1 MSKSNGRLPLGKGEY
16 SFPFTSAPSCADRRR
31 SGLQQSIVDL
41 ESLASSTAKQVDEL
55 YCSVDEKLAALQG
68 TIAALKELA
77 EHSRQLNSSFDAD
90 VDELATDI
98 SAQLDAFE
106 QFKSQEAR
114 IGSLQSRIQ
123 AGREL
128 IGSLSDRVDAVSE
141 RIEGWGQADREWQEK
156 TRKRLK
162 VVWVVT
168 SVVVFLVLLLFIGS
182 QYAPEGLE
190 ETTTRIAS
198 SGLGTLRDVA
208 GAKVDVLRNPETE
221 PQGSSLRELVNNTGH
236 AGISPATDVLRVFD
250 EL

>member
-1 MSKSNGRLPLGKGEY
+1 
-16 SFPFTSAPSCADRRR
+16 
-31 SGLQQSIVDL
+31 L
-41 ESLASSTAKQVDEL
+41 ESFASSTTKQLNET
-55 YCSVDEKLAALQG
+55 YCSVDEKLVALQS

-77 EHSRQLNSSFDAD
+77 EHSRQLNSSFDTDA
-90 VDELATDI
+90 DELVTDI
-98 SAQLDAFE
+98 SAQLDAFG
-106 QFKSQEAR
+106 QFKGQEER

-128 IGSLSDRVDAVSE
+128 IGSLSERVDAVSD
-141 RIEGWGQADREWQEK
+141 RIESWGQADREWQEK

-168 SVVVFLVLLLFIGS
+168 SIVVFLVLLLFIGS

-198 SGLGTLRDVA
+198 NGLDTLRDVA
-208 GAKVDVLRNPETE
+208 GAKVDVLRNSGTE
-221 PQGSSLRELVNNTGH
+221 PQGGSPRELLNSTEH
-236 AGISPATDVLRVFD
+236 AGIPPTTDVLRVFD